1 MVHDM
6 FRRIKMAANFD
17 LDKIESLTT
26 PITLIRPAE
35 VSLQD
40 IEEDYCLSKVTT
52 GNVTLKVIEGNHT
65 SMLDNPIL
73 PQIINEMDPRYK
85 MTKISKKLKTGQNDT
100 ISYQNS
106 SEAKQFEESYEAP
119 KELSWTNINDQVD
132 FVIPMFL
139 NHLQYMKIEH
149 LNLPDVVESIS
160 LSLLVVV
167 SPARLILNNGIA
179 YNLEGVERYGD
190 AFMTYNDKRFYI
202 RFDIKISKLQFEY
215 NYLLEIIPINGY
227 GNVIGTLE
235 DTIIHTNIAIDVKN
249 LNLTLQNF
257 RIVKFR
263 KINVQLDEIQI
274 IRQLSGLILT
284 PITNL
289 FKNRI
294 TTTISDGL
302 EKEMELIFNDFNEG
316 DPLQLRTFANR
327 LLAGLTG

>member
-1 MVHDM
+1 MIV
-6 FRRIKMAANFD
+6 KNQ
-17 LDKIESLTT
+17 S
-26 PITLIRPAE
+26 
-35 VSLQD
+35 
-40 IEEDYCLSKVTT
+40 
-52 GNVTLKVIEGNHT
+52 GW
-65 SMLDNPIL
+65 IL
-73 PQIINEMDPRYK
+73 LYINIIFKYSVVALE
-85 MTKISKKLKTGQNDT
+85 LKTGQNDT

-160 LSLLVVV
+160 L
-167 SPARLILNNGIA
+167 
-179 YNLEGVERYGD
+179 
-190 AFMTYNDKRFYI
+190 
-202 RFDIKISKLQFEY
+202 FEY